1 MDLTQK
7 IILYFFILPLIS
19 FLIIAVIES
28 VRENK
33 KALISKNR
41 KLRKTI
47 EDREN
52 FIGTLRAELGD
63 RNAEIQELKLKLKNK
78 DECIK
83 KLEVSS
89 KHDNTSK

>member
-19 FLIIAVIES
+19 FLIMAVIES
-28 VRENK
+28 IREDKKSLINK
-33 KALISKNR
+33 NA

-52 FIGTLRAELGD
+52 FIGTLRIELSD